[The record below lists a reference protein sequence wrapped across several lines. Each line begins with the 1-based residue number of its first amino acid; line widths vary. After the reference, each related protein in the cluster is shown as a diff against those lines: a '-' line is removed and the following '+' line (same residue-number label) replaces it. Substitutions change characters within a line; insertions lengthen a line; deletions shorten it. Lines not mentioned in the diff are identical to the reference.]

1 MRALL
6 AIGGVLALLLVGACG
21 RDQSIVADRPMSE
34 VHSLIAGAD
43 ELPPVF
49 GTDEPDLRMDTAD
62 PNAVAWILS
71 VKNQEIM
78 RFVATLSPEGER
90 KTSIDLAVQAPPK
103 FEKRLADNAAVRDF
117 YLAAMREQVAST
129 LEGRPFDLT
138 HTYPHMQKAIA
149 ANIGNIAAS
158 AEAAA
163 EASRK
168 RERENIERA
177 YATEAAGQ

>member
-1 MRALL
+1 MRVLL

-21 RDQSIVADRPMSE
+21 RDQSIVAERPMSE
-34 VHSLIAGAD
+34 VHSLLAAAD

-49 GTDEPDLRMDTAD
+49 GTDEPDLRMDKAD

-78 RFVATLSPEGER
+78 RFVATLAPEGER
-90 KTSIDLAVQAPPK
+90 RTSIDLKVQASPK
-103 FEKRLADNAAVRDF
+103 FEKRLDDNAAVRDF

-138 HTYPHMQKAIA
+138 HTYPQMQKAIA
-149 ANIGNIAAS
+149 ANIGNFAAS

-163 EASRK
+163 EASRN

-177 YATEAAGQ
+177 YAAEAAGQ

>member
-1 MRALL
+1 VRGLL

-34 VHSLIAGAD
+34 VHSLLAGAD

-49 GTDEPDLRMDTAD
+49 GTDEPDLRMATAD

-78 RFVATLSPEGER
+78 RFVATLSPEGKR

>member
-1 MRALL
+1 MRGLL

-129 LEGRPFDLT
+129 LERRPFDLT